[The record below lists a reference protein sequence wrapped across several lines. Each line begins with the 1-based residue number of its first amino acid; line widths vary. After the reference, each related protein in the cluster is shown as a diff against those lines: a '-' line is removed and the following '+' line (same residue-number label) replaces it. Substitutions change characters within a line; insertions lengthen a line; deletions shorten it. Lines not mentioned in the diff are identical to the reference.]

1 MRFKSVNELLKEAL
15 IILGG
20 VLVCGG
26 FWTFIQFMIQ
36 RKDGRKK
43 ALQDLQDAVAK
54 LQEGVDENNTN
65 MTLQNEALKSIAQDR
80 IVWLGKEYIKQ
91 GWVYSSDYAVLK
103 RMANAYK
110 ALGGNDLVTDIMK
123 QVDELPRKVK

>member
-1 MRFKSVNELLKEAL
+1 MNELLKEAL